1 MERGIDVDN
10 EAGVVVIGDGND
22 VVLGTGAP
30 VRSAYRE
37 QVRRIA
43 PPELVGRE
51 EELAELAEFCRT
63 GTGYRWWRADAW
75 AGKTALMASFALA
88 PPPGVRIV
96 PFFVTARLGAQND
109 VVAYVDVVLEQLA
122 ELAGEGLPALLTAA
136 TREAHLLRLYT
147 SATGACAARGER
159 LVLLVDGL
167 DEDRG
172 VTTGPEAR
180 SIAALLPYGVRDLPV
195 VVSGRL
201 NPPLPAD
208 VPEHHP
214 LRDPSIVRLLSSSPK
229 ARAIRSEAER
239 ELKHFVEGGG
249 LPYELLG
256 LLTAAGGG
264 LTADDLAE
272 LTDEVPYRV
281 RDVLR
286 TGPGRTFA
294 LRGEAYLLAHEELV
308 VQAREMLGPRELG
321 RWRGALDDWAGEWRA
336 RAWPDGTPDYLLH
349 GWFPMLR
356 AAGDPDAMAACA
368 LDAVRHDRLLAATG
382 GDGTALGEITTAG
395 EALLERGD
403 RPGLVVDLLRLALRR
418 AALRDRN
425 GQVPAELPAAWAEL
439 GEVERGLALA
449 RGLEPMNRVLALCE
463 IARVLHAEGDGRRA
477 RALLDEADAL
487 IRTVHGGSGRPFALR
502 AVGSA
507 WLAVGGADR
516 AEEIAHEL
524 GELQGRRLLLDL
536 IAFRCRVG
544 EFPRALDTL
553 RGETARLVRGRGFAT
568 VCGALAEAGREA
580 EALAL
585 ARSEY
590 GSGRALALLRIA
602 AASHGEEAD
611 ALVDEGLTAWGHTG
625 LLHDEGDL
633 DTLIETL
640 VAAASVERA
649 EALLHRW
656 PRADGW
662 YAASY
667 PRPPEARYSDDLS
680 LALIRNLARHGACD
694 RAETLTGLL
703 ASDSH
708 RNHARVALV
717 EAWARAGAFE
727 RIPPVL
733 TELADSSGHPRA
745 VRAAIGA
752 LGRAGR
758 VEEAEALVVRE
769 ADAADPRGL
778 ALRAHLVRALAGAG
792 HGERAAALLGRVEEA
807 SRAPLSAESVP
818 AVAAVAEALALAGHG
833 ERARTLTDGLE
844 AGTDRKP
851 NLLPVVRALL
861 ATGRFE
867 EADGH
872 TRETYA
878 GQREYL
884 SDLIVR
890 ARGAQGPEELL
901 EEFER
906 PAGRQGRP
914 RRSGGEDVPRR
925 PLPAPEGGVPTAE
938 AERCAARARV
948 LHEAGE
954 DEEAVRELDRAVAAV
969 RGALAHTVAPLLAVV
984 EAQAALGRTAEADEL
999 LDEAAS
1005 YVGYLDRRGAPLVAR
1020 AFLAVGRREEAVA
1033 LLRTPTAHSEDT
1045 VAPRPGL
1052 VRELARVGEYER
1064 AEHLLD
1070 GLARRGLARARAYA
1084 DLALA
1089 HPDPARARELTALAL
1104 HTGPWYEALPAVL
1117 RHEPGAL
1124 PLVLA
1129 EADRL
1134 RRTLEV

>member
-22 VVLGTGAP
+22 VVLGAGAP

-136 TREAHLLRLYT
+136 TREAHLLRLYA
-147 SATGACAARGER
+147 SAAEACAARGER

-180 SIAALLPYGVRDLPV
+180 SIAALLPYGVHDLPV

-208 VPEHHP
+208 VPEDHP

-239 ELKHFVEGGG
+239 ELKHFVAGGG

-308 VQAREMLGPRELG
+308 VQAREMLGSRELG
-321 RWRGALDDWAGEWRA
+321 RWRAALCDWAEEWRA
-336 RAWPDGTPDYLLH
+336 RGWPDGTPDYLLH

-368 LDAVRHDRLLAATG
+368 LDAVRQDRMLAATG
-382 GDGTALGEITTAG
+382 GDGAALGEITTAG

-425 GQVPAELPAAWAEL
+425 GRVPVELPLAWAEL
-439 GEVERGLALA
+439 GEVERGVALA
-449 RGLEPMNRVLALCE
+449 RGLEPPSRVRALCGV
-463 IARVLHAEGDGRRA
+463 ARFLHADGAQGRA
-477 RALLDEADAL
+477 LALLDEVDELA
-487 IRTVHGGSGRPFALR
+487 RSMPYRGGNFTAFWEV
-502 AVGSA
+502 ANT
-507 WLAVGGADR
+507 WL
-516 AEEIAHEL
+516 EL
-524 GELQGRRLLLDL
+524 GEPERAEKIAQTVPGRHLSGGFLLNLVT
-536 IAFRCRVG
+536 FWCSEG
-544 EFPRALDTL
+544 KFSRALDML
-553 RGETARLVRGRGFAT
+553 RTRWDERVGSEAIAIVCSSLV
-568 VCGALAEAGREA
+568 EAGQEA

-585 ARSEY
+585 ARSMNGY
-590 GSGRALALLRIA
+590 RRTLALVRMA
-602 AASHGEEAD
+602 AVTRRNSAAT
-611 ALVDEGLTAWGHTG
+611 LVDEGLAVFRWEG
-625 LLHDEGDL
+625 LFYEREHAAE
-633 DTLIETL
+633 LIESL
-640 VAAASVERA
+640 VAVGAVERA
-649 EALLHRW
+649 ESLISERRGSRH
-656 PRADGW
+656 ADHM
-662 YAASY
+662 
-667 PRPPEARYSDDLS
+667 R
-680 LALIRNLARHGACD
+680 LALVRSLSKKGECG
-694 RAETLTGLL
+694 RAETMAYQIEAGN
-703 ASDSH
+703 DGD
-708 RNHARVALV
+708 RARAALV
-717 EAWARAGAFE
+717 EAWARIGDVGRAGPALAE
-727 RIPPVL
+727 L
-733 TELADSSGHPRA
+733 TDHFSRFSALQA
-745 VRAAIGA
+745 VIGA
-752 LGRAGR
+752 LVRAER
-758 VEEAEALVVRE
+758 VQEAEALVFRE
-769 ADAADPRGL
+769 AGIADLRNL
-778 ALRAHLVRALAGAG
+778 ALKVHFVRSLTRAGHRVRAATLLDHVETTSRLPQRKESIPVLA
-792 HGERAAALLGRVEEA
+792 
-807 SRAPLSAESVP
+807 S
-818 AVAAVAEALALAGHG
+818 VAEALALAGHSQQ
-833 ERARTLTDGLE
+833 AWDLTEGLE
-844 AGTDRKP
+844 TDADQESRI
-851 NLLPVVRALL
+851 LAVVRALL
-861 ATGRFE
+861 SAGRFE
-867 EADGH
+867 EAERQSQKAHADQ
-872 TRETYA
+872 T
-878 GQREYL
+878 EYL
-884 SDLIVR
+884 LDLIGR
-890 ARGAQGPEELL
+890 IRKAQGVDQILK
-901 EEFER
+901 EFER
-906 PAGRQGRP
+906 PDITHDSVRWMAGDGMTRSLLPVPENQVSALEVERRAMRAFSLHEEG
-914 RRSGGEDVPRR
+914 RSG
-925 PLPAPEGGVPTAE
+925 E
-938 AERCAARARV
+938 A
-948 LHEAGE
+948 L
-954 DEEAVRELDRAVAAV
+954 REVTRAVAAT
-969 RGALAHTVAPLLAVV
+969 RGILACTTAPLPAVV
-984 EAQAALGRTAEADEL
+984 RALSTLGQMAVAGEL

-1005 YVGYLDRRGAPLVAR
+1005 YVKRLQGRQEWSYVAR
-1020 AFLAVGRREEAVA
+1020 AFVAVGRYDEAIA
-1033 LLRTPTAHSEDT
+1033 
-1045 VAPRPGL
+1045 L
-1052 VRELARVGEYER
+1052 VRPQGNASTITIGRQLDLVTALARDGQQKQ
-1064 AEHLLD
+1064 AEDLLD
-1070 GLARRGLARARAYA
+1070 SLARLGLARARAYA
-1084 DLALA
+1084 DLALT
-1089 HPDPARARELTALAL
+1089 HPDPTRARELTALAL

-1117 RHEPGAL
+1117 RYEPGAL
-1124 PLVLA
+1124 PFVLA

-1134 RRTLEV
+1134 HRALDV